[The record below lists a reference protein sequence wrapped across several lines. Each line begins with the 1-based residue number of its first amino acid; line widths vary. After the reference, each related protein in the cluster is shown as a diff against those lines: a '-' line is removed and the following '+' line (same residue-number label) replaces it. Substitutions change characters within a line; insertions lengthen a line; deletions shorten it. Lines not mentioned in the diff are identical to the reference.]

1 MSITILLTT
10 IISQTLIVIPLAALT
25 VILIL
30 AMTGGALIYYDRLY
44 HHIERRES
52 RSIHHHNQELAL
64 ILRSEQTYVWTYD
77 VLTRKYQRISTDGQL
92 ENEYTPIDFSRF
104 FDRDEFEELRAV
116 IFSVRDGVR
125 ETATLLIHGP
135 KGIDGDEQKRYE
147 IRLSVY
153 QRDETGVPTII
164 LGTQRDI
171 TYEKQRRERE
181 REELLT
187 FQNVFNSSLV
197 DMVFY
202 DENGFITDIN
212 DSACRTFQIKDK
224 AALINARQHLK
235 EVSYFEHTDIKQLE
249 QTHCTTLIDVEA
261 MEIQGRKAMSVE
273 RKGQLYYEIML
284 YPISDE
290 SGEMLG
296 FFLQGRDTTDLVE
309 SFKMQRESMRELQ
322 KTTEELKKHIENI
335 NLALQTAECR
345 IMTYLPDKHSLQI
358 TSDLNLPQ
366 YELSQIRALDC
377 IHPDCRLKAR
387 RLMNQ
392 LDHCSIKKVEE
403 RLKTVF
409 KDQRQQNIW
418 LTFIGV
424 PVYGKD
430 ERIIHYFG
438 MSRNDTKII
447 NTENR
452 LKAETQKALEAE
464 TVKNA
469 FLLNMSYEIRTPL
482 ANVLGFAELFDK
494 EHDPDDEHIFAEEIK
509 KNSNAL
515 LNLVND
521 ILYISRIDAKMIEL
535 KKQPTDF
542 AAVFDA
548 HCHMGWSANMKPD
561 IKAIVENPYEH
572 LTVVIDEE
580 LTGKIIEQLASMSIF
595 YTKEGMVRAKY
606 EYRQGALNITIEDT
620 GRGFSQE
627 VLPHIF
633 DRFGRNKNEE
643 QFGTGLLLPIVK
655 GLTELMG
662 GIIEITSEKGKG
674 TTAWVSIPCELIS
687 SEKKKQII

>member
-1 MSITILLTT
+1 MPITILLTT

-52 RSIHHHNQELAL
+52 RSIHHQNQELAL

-104 FDRDEFEELRAV
+104 FDRDEFEELRAI

-224 AALINARQHLK
+224 AAFINARQHLK

-261 MEIQGRKAMSVE
+261 MEIEGRKAMSVE

-366 YELSQIRALDC
+366 YELSQIRALDF
-377 IHPDCRLKAR
+377 IHHDTLQEAR
-387 RLMNQ
+387 RIMNQ
-392 LDHCSIKKVEE
+392 MDHRSIKQLEQ

-409 KDQRQQNIW
+409 MDQNRQNIW

-424 PVYGKD
+424 PVYGND
-430 ERIIHYFG
+430 GHITHYFG

-482 ANVLGFAELFDK
+482 ANVLGFAELFDR
-494 EHDPDDEHIFAEEIK
+494 EHDPTDEHIFADEIK
-509 KNSNAL
+509 KNSKAL
-515 LNLVND
+515 LDLVND

-606 EYRQGALNITIEDT
+606 EYRRGALNITIEDT

-662 GIIEITSEKGKG
+662 GIIEVTSEKGKG